1 MFSSGIQSSTLQ
13 YIFKLKIFDTIEIWG
28 GGVVRARYSE
38 TLSMAHDI
46 ANRKSTQKKTLKPK

>member
-28 GGVVRARYSE
+28 EGLFVSYEDNLAKIQLV
-38 TLSMAHDI
+38 T
-46 ANRKSTQKKTLKPK
+46 